1 MGIPLNRAPW
11 DNQNSSRHGP
21 SSEKLIVKVL
31 GTLSDLI
38 FAVAVI
44 VVVVVVLLSV
54 LLVAVTKRSSIH
66 YQSFGH

>member
-44 VVVVVVLLSV
+44 VVVVVLLSV